1 MSSAAIMSS
10 AAPPRPLLQIRDLNV
25 EFGDGRGGWLR
36 VLHGV
41 SLDLR
46 AGECI
51 GMVGESGCGK
61 SVTWLA
67 VTKLLGAKSRSSGSV
82 LLDGEEIAGHSQQQ
96 MTGVRGKRIGMIFQD
111 PASSLNP
118 VLTIGRQMTES
129 LRRHRGMD
137 ALAARAEACRL
148 LERTGI
154 PAAKQRLDQYPHEL
168 SGGMNQRVMIAM
180 TLAPEPEILVA
191 DEPTTA
197 LDATVQAQILQLLHD
212 LKDQSGMALVIV
224 SHDLGVVSD
233 IADRIHVMYAGRI
246 VEQSSAANLFAAPRH
261 PYTRGLL
268 AAIPRM
274 DSCHRLQ
281 SIPGTVAPAWLHA
294 SACSFAERCSLA
306 TQICRTQAPEMFDAV
321 HGQFGA
327 HSVRC
332 HHADWALTLPLSDAA
347 E

>member
-1 MSSAAIMSS
+1 MSVSAGSS
-10 AAPPRPLLQIRDLNV
+10 PLLQIRNLSV

-41 SLDLR
+41 NIDLR

-67 VTKLLGAKSRSSGSV
+67 VTQLLGGKARVQGSV
-82 LLDGEEIAGHSQQQ
+82 LFEGENIAAFSHRQ
-96 MTGVRGKRIGMIFQD
+96 MGAVRGKRIGMIFQD
-111 PASSLNP
+111 PSSSLNP
-118 VLTIGRQMTES
+118 VLTIGKQITES
-129 LRRHRGMD
+129 LQRHRSMD
-137 ALAARAEACRL
+137 ARSARAEALRL
-148 LERTGI
+148 LDRTGI
-154 PAAKQRLDQYPHEL
+154 PAAAQRLGQYPHEL
-168 SGGMNQRVMIAM
+168 SGGMNQRAMIAM
-180 TLAPEPEILVA
+180 ALAPQPDILIA

-212 LKDQSGMALVIV
+212 IKDETGMALVVV

-246 VEQSSAANLFAAPRH
+246 VEEAETAQLFASPLH

-268 AAIPRM
+268 GAMPSIDRRE
-274 DSCHRLQ
+274 RLQ
-281 SIPGTVAPAWLHA
+281 SIPGTVAPAWLNV
-294 SACSFAERCSLA
+294 SSCSFAARCGLA
-306 TQICRTQAPEMFDAV
+306 TQACRSHLPELRGASDHDADGHRV
-321 HGQFGA
+321 ACHYAMGA
-327 HSVRC
+327 QVP
-332 HHADWALTLPLSDAA
+332 ALADAA

>member
-1 MSSAAIMSS
+1 MNS
-10 AAPPRPLLQIRDLNV
+10 AAPSRPLLQIRDLNV

-67 VTKLLGAKSRSSGSV
+67 VTKLLGAKARSSGSV
-82 LLDGEEIAGHSQQQ
+82 VFDGEETAGHSQQQ

-137 ALAARAEACRL
+137 ATAARAEACRL

-180 TLAPEPEILVA
+180 ALAPEPEILVA

-246 VEQSSAANLFAAPRH
+246 VEEATAMQLFASPGH

-268 AAIPRM
+268 EAIPRM
-274 DSCHRLQ
+274 DRRHRLQ
-281 SIPGTVAPAWLHA
+281 SIPGTVAPAWLNA
-294 SACSFAERCSLA
+294 SACSFAERCTLA
-306 TQICRTQAPEMFDAV
+306 TEICRTTAPRMLTEG
-321 HGQFGA
+321 HG
-327 HSVRC
+327 HSGEHSICC
-332 HHADWALTLPLSDAA
+332 HHADTSETLPFADAA